1 MVPSP
6 AHRHKLNNR
15 KKDIVRVTAAYI
27 AVLVVFVGLGR
38 TPLGEIL
45 MAAG

>member
-6 AHRHKLNNR
+6 AHRHKLNR

-27 AVLVVFVGLGR
+27 AVLVVLVGLGR
-38 TPLGEIL
+38 IPLGEIL